1 MGKEAGGQSVFVTVS
16 CLTDDGLIDESDLRE
31 VMKAC
36 MVENGMQFDE
46 KEVASLANALFE
58 DAVQVSSARHQLIT
72 KFCRH
77 QTLLAAAANI
87 LCLVFLVFQETTT
100 IIIITI
106 VFQDTITIIIIIVL
120 QDGCAGI
127 TVDDLKDQLTRHEG
141 LLENLTISIGKWL
154 VPPRPT
160 AARKSWC
167 QMLRFG

>member
-77 QTLLAAAANI
+77 QTLLAVAANI
-87 LCLVFLVFQETTT
+87 LCLVFLVFQ
-100 IIIITI
+100 
-106 VFQDTITIIIIIVL
+106 DTITIIITIVL

-167 QMLRFG
+167 QMLRFGQITFDGLE

>member
-1 MGKEAGGQSVFVTVS
+1 MTVS

-58 DAVQVSSARHQLIT
+58 DAVQVISSSPTLQLIT
-72 KFCRH
+72 KFCRALL
-77 QTLLAAAANI
+77 QTPSLQPISCGLFS
-87 LCLVFLVFQETTT
+87 VFLVF
-100 IIIITI
+100 
-106 VFQDTITIIIIIVL
+106 

-167 QMLRFG
+167 QMLR

>member
-1 MGKEAGGQSVFVTVS
+1 MTVS

-58 DAVQVSSARHQLIT
+58 DAVQV
-72 KFCRH
+72 
-77 QTLLAAAANI
+77 AAAFFIFFRNFVH
-87 LCLVFLVFQETTT
+87 CKH
-100 IIIITI
+100 
-106 VFQDTITIIIIIVL
+106 

-160 AARKSWC
+160 AVRKSWC
-167 QMLRFG
+167 QSIRCDANYN